1 MQGQD
6 AKGDQC
12 RGRDFRH
19 QKAQR
24 LEFSD
29 HLGHG
34 MLATDTKG
42 TLLVRGAKAP
52 ARYLQELAQ
61 SSIVSRVK
69 RIVAL
74 LTIAGSLTIAACSLF
89 GPGEAERHDES
100 GRALYR
106 AAEENPADAPDVTPL
121 REKVPGETR

>member
-1 MQGQD
+1 
-6 AKGDQC
+6 
-12 RGRDFRH
+12 
-19 QKAQR
+19 
-24 LEFSD
+24 
-29 HLGHG
+29 

-42 TLLVRGAKAP
+42 TLLVRGAKGPAP
-52 ARYLQELAQ
+52 CLQELAQ
-61 SSIVSRVK
+61 SSIVSLVK
-69 RIVAL
+69 GIVAL

>member
-1 MQGQD
+1 MRGQD
-6 AKGDQC
+6 AKGDQR

-19 QKAQR
+19 QNAQR
-24 LEFSD
+24 LAFS
-29 HLGHG
+29 GHFG
-34 MLATDTKG
+34 RAMLATGIKG
-42 TLLVRGAKAP
+42 TLLVPGAKGP
-52 ARYLQELAQ
+52 ACCLQELAQ
-61 SSIVSRVK
+61 TSIVSRVK
-69 RIVAL
+69 GIVAL

>member
-6 AKGDQC
+6 ANGDQC
-12 RGRDFRH
+12 PGRDFRH
-19 QKAQR
+19 QNAQR

-29 HLGHG
+29 HFGRA

-42 TLLVRGAKAP
+42 PTRC
-52 ARYLQELAQ
+52 LQELAQ

-69 RIVAL
+69 GIVAL
-74 LTIAGSLTIAACSLF
+74 LTIAGSLTIASCSPF

>member
-6 AKGDQC
+6 AKGDQR

-19 QKAQR
+19 QNAQP
-24 LEFSD
+24 LEFS
-29 HLGHG
+29 GHFG
-34 MLATDTKG
+34 RAMLATDTEG
-42 TLLVRGAKAP
+42 TLLVPGAKGP
-52 ARYLQELAQ
+52 ACCLQELAQ
-61 SSIVSRVK
+61 TSIVSRVK
-69 RIVAL
+69 GIVAL

-89 GPGEAERHDES
+89 GPREAERHDES

-106 AAEENPADAPDVTPL
+106 AAEENPADAPDVAPL

>member
-6 AKGDQC
+6 ANGDQR

-19 QKAQR
+19 QNAQP
-24 LEFSD
+24 LEFS
-29 HLGHG
+29 GHFG
-34 MLATDTKG
+34 RAMLATDTKG
-42 TLLVRGAKAP
+42 TLLVPGAKGP
-52 ARYLQELAQ
+52 ACCLQELAQ
-61 SSIVSRVK
+61 SLIVSRVK
-69 RIVAL
+69 GIVAL

-89 GPGEAERHDES
+89 GPREAERHDES
-100 GRALYR
+100 GRALYQ